1 MQNQEKCEIEE
12 QRKSIE
18 PITPP
23 SEPVMPPSEPVTPP
37 TEPITQPTEP
47 VSPSDSSV
55 EKELV
60 SGLEEKFANAEAKI
74 SELQDALL
82 RANAEMENVRRRMQ
96 EDLMRARKFAIE
108 GFAEAL
114 LPVKDSLE
122 IALKIET
129 PSIESLKEGV
139 GMTLKQLN
147 SAFEKN
153 RVTEA
158 NPMPGEKFDPE
169 KHQAISV
176 VSVEQDTNTIINVL
190 QKGYLIADRLLR
202 PALVTVSQ
210 GKSDSNG
217 A

>member
-18 PITPP
+18 PVTPP
-23 SEPVMPPSEPVTPP
+23 LEPVMPPSEPVTPP

-114 LPVKDSLE
+114 LPAKDSLE

>member
-18 PITPP
+18 PVTPP
-23 SEPVMPPSEPVTPP
+23 LEPVMPPSEPVTPP